1 MTMDRN
7 RYFMLGVVLLCLG
20 LQFRL
25 IDSFVLNE
33 TSTRALHKVVK
44 SQQADA
50 NAMATNVFM
59 QAAPN
64 PRKALKPPRWLG
76 FVLLTAGGIM
86 TLHALVLPKSG
97 GSSLV

>member
-1 MTMDRN
+1 VPPACWDKDD
-7 RYFMLGVVLLCLG
+7 LA
-20 LQFRL
+20 
-25 IDSFVLNE
+25 
-33 TSTRALHKVVK
+33 RALHKVVK

-50 NAMATNVFM
+50 NGMATNVFM

-64 PRKALKPPRWLG
+64 PRKTFQPPRWLG

-97 GSSLV
+97 